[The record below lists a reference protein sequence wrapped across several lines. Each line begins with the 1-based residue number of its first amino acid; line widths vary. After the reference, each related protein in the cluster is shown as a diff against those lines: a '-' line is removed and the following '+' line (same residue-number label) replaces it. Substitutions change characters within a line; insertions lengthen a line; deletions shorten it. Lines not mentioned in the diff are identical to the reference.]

1 MDGDVSGNLTYD
13 PLGGLQLVRGVL
25 IDAHF
30 HERGRQVRLR
40 GGGDQPQ
47 VTVVQGRLARLAAD
61 LGTGLAVG
69 LDEDTALV
77 CPALAPSCGVL
88 GAGGVWTLGLSPA
101 SCGAAPWRCGGL
113 VTSYLTAGDSL
124 QLADWSVHFAGD
136 KEDVLGTGGLAP
148 DQSEDIFGLRLGAS
162 EYQRVAASLL
172 LSPAAST
179 ARGRT
184 RQTEPLQYSAV
195 FSRDQGTRARAS
207 QGGIVSYSDLYLDL
221 ESTD

>member
-1 MDGDVSGNLTYD
+1 MTS
-13 PLGGLQLVRGVL
+13 
-25 IDAHF
+25 
-30 HERGRQVRLR
+30 
-40 GGGDQPQ
+40 DQDLHL

-124 QLADWSVHFAGD
+124 LLEDWSVTFAED

-148 DQSEDIFGLRLGAS
+148 HHSEDIFGLRLGAS

-172 LSPAAST
+172 LTTTAST

-184 RQTEPLQYSAV
+184 RQTEPRQYSAV
-195 FSRDQGTRARAS
+195 FRLDQDTRARAS

-221 ESTD
+221 ENID